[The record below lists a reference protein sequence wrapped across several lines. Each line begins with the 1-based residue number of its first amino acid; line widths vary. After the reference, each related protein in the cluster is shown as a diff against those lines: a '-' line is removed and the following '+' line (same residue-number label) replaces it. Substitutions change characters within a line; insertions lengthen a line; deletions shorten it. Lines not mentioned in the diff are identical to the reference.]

1 MRTKPASACRIFV
14 AKPWRIC
21 NPILFPRLSLE
32 ALLMKLPI
40 SINRQVEPLVR
51 SLSEQA
57 WSLRIVESPTEEG
70 VWVVDAGINA
80 IGGIEAGRQIAE
92 ICMGGMG
99 QATLTYGGSGDWPLT
114 IHVHTQHPVLA
125 CLASQYAGWSL
136 SDKESGFHALGSGPA
151 RSMAQREE
159 LFGKIGYKD
168 SYIYT
173 TLVMEVDKVPPR
185 AVREK
190 ICEDCGVE
198 PFNLTLILTP
208 TTSLAGTVQVV
219 GRVLEVGLH
228 KAHELGFDLNCVV
241 DGIGSAPI
249 PPLDNSDTVRM
260 MGRTNDAILFGGQ
273 IKLFVQS
280 SDEEAERLATELPS
294 STSRDYGKPFAT
306 VFKEHDYD
314 FFQIDPMLFSPAR
327 VLVNNIRTGRSFSAG
342 TIDLELLEQS
352 FKE

>member
-1 MRTKPASACRIFV
+1 MNV
-14 AKPWRIC
+14 
-21 NPILFPRLSLE
+21 
-32 ALLMKLPI
+32 PI
-40 SINRQVEPLVR
+40 SINRQADPLVR
-51 SLSEQA
+51 SLFKQA
-57 WSLRIVESPTEEG
+57 WNLRIAESRTEEG
-70 VWVVDAGINA
+70 VWVVDAGINVT
-80 IGGIEAGRQIAE
+80 GGLEAGRQIAE

-99 QATLTYGGSGDWPLT
+99 QASLTYSGTGEWPLT

-125 CLASQYAGWSL
+125 CLASQYAGWML
-136 SDKESGFHALGSGPA
+136 NDKESGFYALGSGPA
-151 RSMAQREE
+151 RSMAQKEE
-159 LFGKIGYKD
+159 LFGKIDYRD
-168 SYIYT
+168 SYAYT
-173 TLVMEVDKVPPR
+173 ALVMEVDKVPPR
-185 AVREK
+185 SVRDK
-190 ICEDCGVE
+190 ICRDCGVE
-198 PFNLTLILTP
+198 PSNLTLILTP

-249 PPLDNSDTVRM
+249 PPVDSSNMVKM

-280 SDEEAERLATELPS
+280 TDEEAERLANELPS
-294 STSRDYGKPFAT
+294 STSRDYGKPFAK
-306 VFKEHDYD
+306 VFEEHGND

-342 TIDLELLEQS
+342 AISDELLEQS

>member
-1 MRTKPASACRIFV
+1 
-14 AKPWRIC
+14 
-21 NPILFPRLSLE
+21 
-32 ALLMKLPI
+32 MKLPI
-40 SINRQVEPLVR
+40 SLNRQVEPLVR
-51 SLSEQA
+51 SLSDQA

-70 VWVVDAGINA
+70 IWVVDAGINA

-92 ICMGGMG
+92 ICMGGLG
-99 QATLTYGGSGDWPLT
+99 QATLTYGGSGEWPLT

-136 SDKESGFHALGSGPA
+136 SDEESGFYALGSGPA
-151 RSMAQREE
+151 RSMAQKEE
-159 LFGKIGYKD
+159 LFEKIGYKD

-173 TLVMEVDKVPPR
+173 ALVLEVDKIPPR

-190 ICEDCGVE
+190 ICRDCGVE

-228 KAHELGFDLNCVV
+228 KAHELGFDLSCVV

-249 PPLDNSDTVRM
+249 PPLDSSDMVKM

-280 SDEEAERLATELPS
+280 TDEEAERLATELPS
-294 STSRDYGKPFAT
+294 STSRDYGKPFAK
-306 VFKEHDYD
+306 VFKEHDHD
-314 FFQIDPMLFSPAR
+314 FFQVDPMLFSPAR
-327 VLVNNIRTGRSFSAG
+327 ALVNNIRTGRSFAAG
-342 TIDLELLEQS
+342 AVNHELLEQS
-352 FKE
+352 FRE